1 MMSRTTKRLVCYR
14 MFISDDFVLL
24 TLIFDFENTAAIVAV
39 LIKIL
44 GFVSRTLE
52 GQITRKAIH
61 LYILGK

>member
-24 TLIFDFENTAAIVAV
+24 TLILDFENTAAIVAV
-39 LIKIL
+39 LTKIL

-52 GQITRKAIH
+52 GQILRKTIH
-61 LYILGK
+61 IYTLGK

>member
-24 TLIFDFENTAAIVAV
+24 TLIFDFENTAAIVAF

-52 GQITRKAIH
+52 GQIIRKAIH
-61 LYILGK
+61 LYTLGN